1 MIVSFVAERRQG
13 FAESLRRP
21 LSLPAPPPTRRG
33 RLLLA
38 AQALVLVAMT
48 ATVAT
53 RTWQDH
59 QWFGFALVGAA
70 AILWAPELRAR
81 RLRTWWFVYVAGI
94 FVYTLLR
101 AFADETAIPTRIT
114 YPISFDRW
122 LFLGTDPTL
131 WLQRRFFDP
140 ANISLLDY
148 LAVATHWSF
157 FVAPHALAIGV
168 FLLYRPQF
176 PRFAVLMVGTMWLGL
191 ALFYLLP
198 TAPPWFAGEIG
209 ALAGVRR
216 VMDYVGG
223 SIHGDA
229 YSSLYAALG
238 EPNSVA
244 AMPSIH
250 MAVTFA
256 MYLWARA
263 HLPRLAP
270 WLLVYSGAMAL
281 ALVYLGEHYVAD
293 LLVGVV
299 CSVVA
304 WLVALRVAPTLAVEA
319 TQPADT
325 GLPRRS

>member
-1 MIVSFVAERRQG
+1 MQAIV
-13 FAESLRRP
+13 
-21 LSLPAPPPTRRG
+21 
-33 RLLLA
+33 LL
-38 AQALVLVAMT
+38 AMT

-53 RTWQDH
+53 RVWQDH
-59 QWFGFALVGAA
+59 MWFGFALIGLALL
-70 AILWAPELRAR
+70 LWAPELRRR
-81 RLRTWWFVYVAGI
+81 RLRTWWFLYVAGI

-131 WLQRRFFDP
+131 WLQRHFFDP
-140 ANISLLDY
+140 ANIGLLDY

-157 FVAPHALAIGV
+157 FVAPHGLAVGI
-168 FLLYRPQF
+168 FLLRRPQF
-176 PRFAVLMVGTMWLGL
+176 PRFATLMVGTMWLGL
-191 ALFYLLP
+191 LLFFLVP
-198 TAPPWFAGEIG
+198 TAPPWFAGELG
-209 ALAGVRR
+209 ALTGVRR

-223 SIHGDA
+223 SIHGEA

-250 MAVTFA
+250 MAVTFG
-256 MYLWARA
+256 MYLWSRA

-270 WLLVYSGAMAL
+270 WLVGYTTLMAF

-293 LLVGVV
+293 LLVGVG
-299 CSVVA
+299 CAALA
-304 WLVALRVAPTLAVEA
+304 WLVACRIAPILPAEA
-319 TQPADT
+319 TPLADT
-325 GLPRRS
+325 GSPQRS